1 MDDLVKRLRAGTGGG
16 KPWMDLHEE
25 AADRIE
31 ALEHQ
36 VKAADASGRTRPMS
50 KPRVKPLEWRVDDS
64 QNEYAQ
70 AQYSVDRYCIEHRLH
85 ADDAF
90 DLWIGPD
97 ATTATRFPTIEAAK
111 AAAQADYEARIL
123 AALEP
128 VTDGPNW
135 EGFGRDLLE
144 SWPVRDVD
152 GSELFDAALR
162 NGLIQEIPGGYDPE
176 QHIDAEGICP
186 EKGDPWYE
194 YAFK

>member
-1 MDDLVKRLRAGTGGG
+1 MD
-16 KPWMDLHEE
+16 
-25 AADRIE
+25 
-31 ALEHQ
+31 
-36 VKAADASGRTRPMS
+36 

-97 ATTATRFPTIEAAK
+97 ATTATRFPTLEAAK

-128 VTDGPNW
+128 VTVQRCAECDCENPPDECNW
-135 EGFGRDLLE
+135 IAAEPAPVTVQEAARVLLE
-144 SWPVRDVD
+144 KWTAGEFEDSADAVADDAITDQWAHVD
-152 GSELFDAALR
+152 RTFPDAGMVIEAWLRAL
-162 NGLIQEIPGGYDPE
+162 
-176 QHIDAEGICP
+176 AEMG
-186 EKGDPWYE
+186 E
-194 YAFK
+194 